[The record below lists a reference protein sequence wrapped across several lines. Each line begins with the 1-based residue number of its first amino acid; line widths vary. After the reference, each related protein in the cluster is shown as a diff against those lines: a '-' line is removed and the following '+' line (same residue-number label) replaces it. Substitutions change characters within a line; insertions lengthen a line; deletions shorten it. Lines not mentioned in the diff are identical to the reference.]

1 MQAIRATYDGKEI
14 HIPKA
19 AQGMPPC
26 NVIILFEEDNPAD
39 DAEWLRM
46 QEQSL
51 AKAWDDSVYDAN
63 SRSGGAG

>member
-19 AQGMPPC
+19 AQGIPPC
-26 NVIILFEEDNPAD
+26 NVIVLFEEDKPTD

-51 AKAWDDSVYDAN
+51 ANAWDDKEDSVYDEM
-63 SRSGGAG
+63 